1 MSPRAGRDPQR
12 LLRWYPRGWRARHG
26 QVLLGLLDEQVQD
39 TGRELSWADA
49 WSLRA
54 HGAAQRFSPATGVLL
69 ALAGAAAAVA
79 GLTVLAVS
87 LADPAATV
95 GAAEVVWTVLLTGV
109 ATSLASLAAV
119 ALVRDL
125 IPITAPGAVLAAAA
139 ATAAWAAATAAALSW
154 SVGFDQADADVPL
167 SGFAAAFPALL
178 VAGVG
183 LGTVALTP
191 VTAVLLRG
199 ISSTPG
205 RWLLAVAGA
214 LLGSVVLGAAALAPG
229 ACLLAAVGVLVGCA
243 LRRSPHRRAPTTASR
258 GPASRKATAEA
269 SQ

>member
-26 QVLLGLLDEQVQD
+26 QVLLGLLEEQAQD
-39 TGRELSWADA
+39 TGRGLSRADA
-49 WSLRA
+49 WSLRT
-54 HGAAQRFSPATGVLL
+54 HGAAQRLSPGAGVLL
-69 ALAGAAAAVA
+69 ALAGAVAAAA

-109 ATSLASLAAV
+109 ATSLVSLAAV
-119 ALVRDL
+119 ALVRDSL
-125 IPITAPGAVLAAAA
+125 PITAPGAVLAAAA
-139 ATAAWAAATAAALSW
+139 ATAAWAAATAASLSW
-154 SVGFDQADADVPL
+154 SVGFDQADADVSL
-167 SGFAAAFPALL
+167 SGFAVAFPSLL

-191 VTAVLLRG
+191 VTVVLLRG

-205 RWLLAVAGA
+205 RWLFAVAGA
-214 LLGSVVLGAAALAPG
+214 LLGSVVLGSGALAPG
-229 ACLLAAVGVLVGCA
+229 ASLLAAVGVLVGCA
-243 LRRSPHRRAPTTASR
+243 LRRSSRRLAPTSGQPR
-258 GPASRKATAEA
+258 PASRDTTPEV
-269 SQ
+269 SR